1 MNEKTENGFKDDNI
15 NANKNS
21 GKDESSC
28 VEENEEINQKDDET
42 NEVEEEAL
50 EMKPNQEQCAATST
64 AGADSEK
71 EPFEGIHKDELDD
84 RNTEESESQP
94 ENSSKKVNM

>member
-21 GKDESSC
+21 GKDESDC

-42 NEVEEEAL
+42 NEVEEETL

-71 EPFEGIHKDELDD
+71 ELFEDELDD
-84 RNTEESESQP
+84 KNTEEPESQL
-94 ENSSKKVNM
+94 ENSYKKVNL